1 MDRLRNAF
9 ELPQAY
15 VPHRRVAAGPHQR
28 AHRIGHEVSS
38 GFGLL
43 GEARGEDHRR
53 ADVRPV
59 VLHRF
64 AGVDADADPERK
76 VRVALVVGLGPPRDP
91 EGATDRVA
99 GRGEDEIEA
108 VALGLDLHA
117 ALRANLRAHDRPES
131 SNETRGGG
139 ITMRLDE
146 HGVVAEIGEE
156 IGANG
161 SSWHGRYCLDRE
173 KP

>member
-64 AGVDADADPERK
+64 ANAKHTSLSVLNIGDVLKSPWTPK
-76 VRVALVVGLGPPRDP
+76 V
-91 EGATDRVA
+91 
-99 GRGEDEIEA
+99 I
-108 VALGLDLHA
+108 HA
-117 ALRANLRAHDRPES
+117 KQ
-131 SNETRGGG
+131 
-139 ITMRLDE
+139 
-146 HGVVAEIGEE
+146 
-156 IGANG
+156 
-161 SSWHGRYCLDRE
+161 WC
-173 KP
+173 

>member
-38 GFGLL
+38 SFGLL

-76 VRVALVVGLGPPRDP
+76 VRVALVVGLGPPGDP

-99 GRGEDEIEA
+99 GRGEDETA
-108 VALGLDLHA
+108 VSVPCNSPIR
-117 ALRANLRAHDRPES
+117 RASESIDRSHPANASIHWRVES
-131 SNETRGGG
+131 S
-139 ITMRLDE
+139 
-146 HGVVAEIGEE
+146 
-156 IGANG
+156 
-161 SSWHGRYCLDRE
+161 
-173 KP
+173 